1 MDDTDKNLDL
11 SQKCGEF
18 NSCFIKQEISD
29 NEPID
34 FMVIKIE
41 PEEIESQN
49 IKTEIS
55 EPIDPLSTD
64 YFVHERIENFKCV
77 LCSKNFSSK
86 RNLNNHI
93 SSVHEGL
100 KNHKCETCGKAFSQL
115 HHLKG
120 HIRSVHQGTIHKL
133 RRHKR
138 QDSSSKDDVG

>member
-1 MDDTDKNLDL
+1 MVDIDKNLDL
-11 SQKCGEF
+11 PQKCEEF
-18 NSCFIKQEISD
+18 NTCFIKQEISD

-34 FMVIKIE
+34 SMIIKIE
-41 PEEIESQN
+41 PEEIESPN

-55 EPIDPLSTD
+55 EPMDPLSTD
-64 YFVHERIENFKCV
+64 NFVQKTIENFKCE

-86 RNLNNHI
+86 RNLKNHI

-133 RRHKR
+133 CRHKR
-138 QDSSSKDDVG
+138 HDSSS